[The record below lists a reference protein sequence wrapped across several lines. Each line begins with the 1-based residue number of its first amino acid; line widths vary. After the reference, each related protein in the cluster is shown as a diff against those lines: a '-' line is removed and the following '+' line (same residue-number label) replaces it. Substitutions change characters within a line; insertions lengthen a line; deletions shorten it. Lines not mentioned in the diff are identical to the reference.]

1 LAVSIKTMINV
12 NVGRVFSVVRG
23 VLFGCRKKFK
33 STMKPSGLATEFVD
47 TGKELNGEDLKRLA
61 ELECTFR

>member
-1 LAVSIKTMINV
+1 MVNA

-33 STMKPSGLATEFVD
+33 STMKLSGLATEFGD
-47 TGKELNGEDLKRLA
+47 TGKEFNGEDLKWLA
-61 ELECTFR
+61 ELEYTLR